1 MSEEENELNAEQ
13 SSAPKNFV
21 LRCPRCRWARTTS
34 GLTTDLADLTYIKP
48 TCVRC
53 GKLKKYKCPKCGT
66 ACPLKRIKG
75 NS

>member
-1 MSEEENELNAEQ
+1 MSKEETEQ
-13 SSAPKNFV
+13 NSNPKNFV

-34 GLTTDLADLTYIKP
+34 GLASDLTDLIHIKP
-48 TCVRC
+48 TCNSC